1 MQKRVDLVDLVK
13 SFQFVDFCA
22 AIDNINRGKGHGR
35 SLTNLL
41 SLLGIYANAEEVL
54 LAQEPSIKR
63 AQRRDVQAAIAA
75 KGAQAQA
82 AAQADAAKAAQAP
95 PKLNRKATKCPE
107 LRGNISVINGVR
119 KILCLKC
126 KMNVNYSGW
135 SNHCTEKH
143 PVDGPATEN
152 DEGADRPGRRAAGA
166 GGAAS

>member
-1 MQKRVDLVDLVK
+1 M
-13 SFQFVDFCA
+13 
-22 AIDNINRGKGHGR
+22 
-35 SLTNLL
+35 
-41 SLLGIYANAEEVL
+41 
-54 LAQEPSIKR
+54 KR

-119 KILCLKC
+119 KIWCLKC
-126 KMNVNYSGW
+126 KMNVNYTGW
-135 SNHCTEKH
+135 SNHCAEKH

-152 DEGADRPGRRAAGA
+152 VEGADRPGRRAAGA
-166 GGAAS
+166 GGAASRKKEAKRVAPGRRQKGPFQRSRDAENKEGKRSTQR